1 MKKLTAYLMPLLMA
15 VMVAGC
21 SDDEKDVVVSDR
33 SIVGEWMASH
43 HSVNPNYGDTADM
56 WNFTFHADG
65 TGTGSPFPAT
75 GAFKYEIDGNHI
87 TLRLM
92 NTEAYYGRIVFE
104 FKVVSISKDMMEWEE
119 IPDKDWSDN
128 SLYLIFRRKLYL

>member
-1 MKKLTAYLMPLLMA
+1 MKMKKLAAYLLPLLMA

-21 SDDEKDVVVSDR
+21 SDDEKDVVVSDK

-56 WNFTFHADG
+56 WNFTFRADG

-119 IPDKDWSDN
+119 IPDKDWGDN
-128 SLYLIFRRKLYL
+128 SLYLIFRRK